1 MNMGLSAKHSSTV
14 PLVLNTETG
23 SITTAFHVVF
33 DDWFATIATTV
44 DDLPDFNSDSWSRL
58 FGDSRFQYVVDDTD
72 VNEEI
77 DVDPTT
83 PASNARRDNVGRAMD
98 NFLHPGPLP
107 VPAPPSVVVPSST
120 NTPSMPVP
128 IVSSPPSSTVDVNLP
143 PLVPRPV
150 TPMSLTREISPTRE
164 QLPLLVPRAREPS
177 LPHQRETS
185 TWTDQSG
192 SNTVGQPLLDQFNKE
207 ATKIQSP
214 KVQVRNSPAKKDHA
228 SAVLP
233 SISAPNSAS
242 PRRSGRVRRAPPRFG
257 HFNQVD
263 FSEGYLQ
270 ADFNLNRIPTTC
282 PNMRP
287 STPCPTSILP
297 SQSPD
302 DDSLEAGDTVVYR
315 TFAATMATISPSF
328 EGKSYLVPS
337 TYFAAH
343 FSENSLPMP
352 LTFKARIN
360 NPDTLNYDEAFA
372 HSDNAAEWRKAA
384 CKEIEGLEGK
394 DTWVEVD
401 FNEAKTKILPGTWI
415 FVRKRTPDGTISKY
429 KARYCLR
436 GDLEED
442 DGENHTSPVVSWPS
456 VRLFLVFS
464 MWKAWYTCS
473 IDFTNAFVQAKLP
486 IPIWIHLPRGFRS
499 NKPYRTCLRLEKSLY
514 GLVRAPRLW
523 FEHILRALKLEGFCQ
538 SQYDPC
544 FLFKPG
550 MMLVMYVDDCGIAAA
565 NIADIQRLIASLRK
579 RGFELTQE
587 GSFAEFLGIKLEEDT
602 VQKTILLTQRGLI
615 KKVIAATGLEDC
627 KPNWTPAASNALGLD
642 PDGAPMDE
650 TWSYPSI
657 VGMLLYLSTN
667 TRPDISFAVS
677 QAARFSHNPKQSHA
691 TAVKTIIRYLHR
703 TSDKGTIVKLSND
716 LFLNCYVDADFA
728 GLYRQDPDRS
738 ISSAK
743 SRTGYIILLGG
754 VPLVWRSH
762 LQTEISLSTLE
773 SEYSALSSSMRSLI
787 PLLNMLEEVA
797 TAISLN
803 ANFRATISSRVFE
816 DNNGALTLAN
826 TQRLTSRT
834 KYFHVKMHFFWSYV
848 IENRVIVCR
857 ISTDLQQADYLT
869 KGLVRELFERIRR
882 LNQGW

>member
-1 MNMGLSAKHSSTV
+1 
-14 PLVLNTETG
+14 
-23 SITTAFHVVF
+23 
-33 DDWFATIATTV
+33 
-44 DDLPDFNSDSWSRL
+44 
-58 FGDSRFQYVVDDTD
+58 
-72 VNEEI
+72 
-77 DVDPTT
+77 
-83 PASNARRDNVGRAMD
+83 
-98 NFLHPGPLP
+98 
-107 VPAPPSVVVPSST
+107 
-120 NTPSMPVP
+120 
-128 IVSSPPSSTVDVNLP
+128 
-143 PLVPRPV
+143 
-150 TPMSLTREISPTRE
+150 
-164 QLPLLVPRAREPS
+164 
-177 LPHQRETS
+177 
-185 TWTDQSG
+185 
-192 SNTVGQPLLDQFNKE
+192 
-207 ATKIQSP
+207 
-214 KVQVRNSPAKKDHA
+214 
-228 SAVLP
+228 
-233 SISAPNSAS
+233 
-242 PRRSGRVRRAPPRFG
+242 
-257 HFNQVD
+257 
-263 FSEGYLQ
+263 
-270 ADFNLNRIPTTC
+270 
-282 PNMRP
+282 
-287 STPCPTSILP
+287 
-297 SQSPD
+297 
-302 DDSLEAGDTVVYR
+302 
-315 TFAATMATISPSF
+315 
-328 EGKSYLVPS
+328 
-337 TYFAAH
+337 
-343 FSENSLPMP
+343 
-352 LTFKARIN
+352 
-360 NPDTLNYDEAFA
+360 
-372 HSDNAAEWRKAA
+372 
-384 CKEIEGLEGK
+384 
-394 DTWVEVD
+394 
-401 FNEAKTKILPGTWI
+401 
-415 FVRKRTPDGTISKY
+415 
-429 KARYCLR
+429 
-436 GDLEED
+436 
-442 DGENHTSPVVSWPS
+442 
-456 VRLFLVFS
+456 
-464 MWKAWYTCS
+464 
-473 IDFTNAFVQAKLP
+473 
-486 IPIWIHLPRGFRS
+486 
-499 NKPYRTCLRLEKSLY
+499 
-514 GLVRAPRLW
+514 
-523 FEHILRALKLEGFCQ
+523 
-538 SQYDPC
+538 
-544 FLFKPG
+544 